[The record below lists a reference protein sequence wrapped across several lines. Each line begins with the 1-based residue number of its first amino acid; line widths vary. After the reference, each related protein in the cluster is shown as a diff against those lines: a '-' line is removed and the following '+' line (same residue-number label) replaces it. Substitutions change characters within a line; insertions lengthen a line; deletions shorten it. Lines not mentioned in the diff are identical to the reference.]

1 MFHKKFT
8 ASAKDAKDPLKKTE
22 TADGFG
28 TGLLW
33 ESFEKEKKHFVFWT
47 LPRTLDRNPI
57 LQKKLARGCAR
68 IANMPGGMDSTG
80 LAVGL
85 KKGFIVEK
93 RKLPVKPSTRKGVRA
108 LASPPVPGLHANK
121 PYLSRCALC
130 AVRARSWGVRAEAE
144 QLAALKCHRCRIL

>member
-1 MFHKKFT
+1 MPAVPFLDFLKQVTMPRIRDRIYIFWALLICFKK
-8 ASAKDAKDPLKKTE
+8 
-22 TADGFG
+22 
-28 TGLLW
+28 
-33 ESFEKEKKHFVFWT
+33 
-47 LPRTLDRNPI
+47 LPRTLRNTFY
-57 LQKKLARGCAR
+57 KKNRLVASQLR
-68 IANMPGGMDSTG
+68 IAIMPGGMDSTG